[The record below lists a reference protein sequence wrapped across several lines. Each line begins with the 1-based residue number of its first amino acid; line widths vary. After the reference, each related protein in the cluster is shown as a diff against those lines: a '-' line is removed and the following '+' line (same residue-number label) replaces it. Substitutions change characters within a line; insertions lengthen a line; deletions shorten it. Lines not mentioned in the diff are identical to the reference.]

1 MKILIVD
8 DERDLCDAV
17 CKIVERRGH
26 TCISVLDGARAVGM
40 FERERPDLVI
50 LDVMMPEVNGFDLC

>member
-26 TCISVLDGARAVGM
+26 TLGLWGCSNENG
-40 FERERPDLVI
+40 PI
-50 LDVMMPEVNGFDLC
+50 L